1 MVFSSRRRSSAA
13 LLGSSLQR
21 CRLFLLVALFFGG
34 APQRGFAGDAPAAD
48 NTAPSEESWAI
59 HGQSTLTEQYHPA
72 FTSPF
77 RGPESLDPGSRGD
90 ETLDVTLFA
99 GIRLWSGA
107 EFWLNPEMDQG
118 FGLSNTLGVAGFVSA
133 EAYKVGETNPYYKM
147 QRGFLRQTIDLGGDT
162 QTVEADQNQ
171 LAGATTAN
179 RVVLT
184 LGKYSVVDIFDT
196 NKYAHDPRGDFL
208 NWSVVD
214 SGAFDYA
221 ADAWG
226 YTYGATAE
234 WYQDWWTIRTGVFD
248 GSSVPN
254 SAKLDTRLI
263 SQFQAVTELEERHTI
278 RSQPGKLK
286 FLAWLTRARL
296 GLYSGATDIAMAT
309 GLPANIAAVRD
320 YRSKSG
326 FGLNLEQQLAE
337 DIGLFA
343 RAGITQVDVEAYD
356 FTDISQSLSAGL
368 SFGGNRWGRSDDTA
382 GVAFAL
388 NNLSRQGQRFLNAGG
403 LGILVGDGILP
414 HPGLETIFETYYS
427 LAAFTYAHVTA
438 DYQFIANPAFDKDRG
453 PVSVLGLRLH
463 AQF

>member
-13 LLGSSLQR
+13 LLLISSPR
-21 CRLFLLVALFFGG
+21 CRLFLVVGLFFAQGT
-34 APQRGFAGDAPAAD
+34 QRAFADDAPAAGS
-48 NTAPSEESWAI
+48 TPAAEETWAI
-59 HGQSTLTEQYHPA
+59 HGQSTVTEQYHPA

-90 ETLDVTLFA
+90 ETLDVTLFV

-118 FGLSNTLGVAGFVSA
+118 FGLSNTLGVAGFTSA
-133 EAYKVGETNPYYKM
+133 EAYKVGEADPYYKM

-162 QTVEADQNQ
+162 QTVDADQNQ
-171 LAGATTAN
+171 LAGTTTAN

-184 LGKYSVVDIFDT
+184 VGKYSVVDIFDT
-196 NKYAHDPRGDFL
+196 NRYAHDPRSDFL

-234 WYQDWWTIRTGVFD
+234 WYQDWWTIRTGLFD
-248 GSSVPN
+248 GSSIPN
-254 SAKLDTRLI
+254 STKLDTRFI
-263 SQFQAVTELEERHTI
+263 SQFQAVTELEERHSI
-278 RSQPGKLK
+278 GSQPGKLK

-296 GLYSGATDIAMAT
+296 GLYSEATDIAVAT
-309 GLPANIAAVRD
+309 GLPADIAAVRD
-320 YRSKSG
+320 YRSKWG

-343 RAGITQVDVEAYD
+343 RAGITESDVEAYD

-368 SFGGNRWGRSDDTA
+368 SFGGNRWGRSDDA
-382 GVAFAL
+382 VGVAFAL

-438 DYQFIANPAFDKDRG
+438 DYQFIANPAYNTDRG
-453 PVSVLGLRLH
+453 PVSVLGIRLH